1 EFLKTCVIVASFIKL
16 YSFEFSIFLVNTQNK
31 NLQIK
36 KFIVIIV
43 ILSNKKDVDVKRAFR
58 NQKRNGACYP

>member
-1 EFLKTCVIVASFIKL
+1 M
-16 YSFEFSIFLVNTQNK
+16 QNK
-31 NLQIK
+31 NLKIK

-43 ILSNKKDVDVKRAFR
+43 VLSNKKDVDVKRTFR